1 MKKIIFIF
9 FTFLSFTIS
18 INAQVFWTEAFQAA
32 PGLAGC
38 EAPAY
43 LGVNG
48 AWTISTTGLNGAD
61 PNVWYVSGEEC
72 GNAATVCGSVC
83 TGIDPSLHIGSN
95 ITVLGDLGASF
106 LNGGFGI
113 WFPETHVRSESP
125 IINCTGKTNI
135 TLAFNYL
142 EDGDGLNDDAT
153 LWYFDGLV
161 WSQISPL
168 AKTPLVCMP
177 QGQWTAF
184 SILLP
189 ASANNNPNVKIGF
202 NWVNNDDGVGDDP
215 TIAVDDITLSVPTV
229 TTSLSVSL
237 TLPSPVCQSNTI
249 TASFTSTSS
258 PTSFSW
264 TATSGSVV
272 FSAPNS
278 GTTSISFTTPGTY
291 TVSLTACIGTVCAT
305 ATSSVLVIATPTI
318 NVTASPT
325 VICLPGSS
333 TLTATGGPSP
343 TSYTWAASSGP
354 AITNTN
360 VTIVSPLVNT
370 TYTVLTSVPG
380 CTTGIIFNVPVSTP
394 PTLTLT
400 PNSAICL
407 GQSLS
412 LTASGAASY
421 TWAPAGTLSSTTGAI
436 VTATPV
442 VTTQYT
448 VTGFNGVC
456 SNTAVVTV
464 TVGAS
469 STVSVTPTA
478 TTICA
483 GQSASLLAFAGST
496 YTWIASSGATPSGVA
511 GVTVTPAVTTTYT
524 VLTGSGTCTA
534 QAIAT
539 VSVAPA
545 FTLTA
550 TPSTTTICSGGSGV
564 SITATGA
571 TSYSWSP
578 ALGLSSTTGAIVTA
592 NPTITTVYTI
602 IGSNGI
608 CSTTTLVTVN
618 VTSVSTTLTASATN
632 YCLGGTPVTLTATG
646 ATSYSWSPALGLSS
660 TVGSVVTAT
669 PAVTTVYTVIG
680 TTGACTSTKTITI
693 TVPVTSSLTIISSST
708 LICSGGSGATLTG
721 SGASTYTWLPS
732 SVATATL
739 LANPLSTTV
748 YTLTGNTLA
757 GCIAV
762 PAIITVSVAPALSPT
777 ISASSASVCLTK
789 TVSISATP
797 IGAGYSYTWSPSFAI
812 LGGVNSSSII
822 AKPTSST
829 TVIYTLTISNGIC
842 TSSGT
847 VALGVIVCI
856 APSSSF
862 NTLSNDSICTK
873 GCVTFNA
880 TSLGTPPLTYQWFF
894 DGGTPPFSTLA
905 NPEIC
910 YFAAGNYSVVL
921 VTTNP
926 YGTDTI
932 IKLNYINVADT
943 PMVVHAFGDTLIK
956 VGQTAPISANGA
968 STYLW
973 LPNNGS
979 VACPTCSNTIA
990 QPTITTQY
998 IVVGSNS
1005 PYCRRQ
1011 DTILVRVDFT
1021 CGDFFVPNVFSPN
1034 ADGLNDVINVNGF
1047 CIYTYNL
1054 QIFSRWGEMV
1064 FETKDRSI
1072 SWDGTFKGKPMDTGV
1087 FVYRADGITID
1098 GKPFTIKGNI
1108 TLLR

>member
-1 MKKIIFIF
+1 MKKIIFVF

-38 EAPAY
+38 DAPAY
-43 LGVNG
+43 IGING
-48 AWTISTTGLNGAD
+48 AWSISTTGFNGSD

-72 GNAATVCGSVC
+72 GNSAGTCGTAC
-83 TGIDPSLHIGSN
+83 TGVDPSLHIGSN
-95 ITVLGDLGASF
+95 STVSGDLGASF
-106 LNGGFGI
+106 LSGGFGF
-113 WFPETHVRSESP
+113 WFPETSVRAESP
-125 IINCTGKTNI
+125 TINCTGKTNI
-135 TLAFNYL
+135 TMAFNYI
-142 EDGDGLNDDAT
+142 EDGDGFIDDAT
-153 LWYFDGLV
+153 LWYFDGFV
-161 WSQISPL
+161 WAQINPL
-168 AKTPLVCMP
+168 AKTPLACFP

-189 ASANNNPNVKIGF
+189 VSANNNPNVKIGF
-202 NWVNNDDGVGDDP
+202 NWVNNDDGIGDDP
-215 TIAVDDITLSVPTV
+215 SIGVDDITLSAP
-229 TTSLSVSL
+229 SASFSISL

-264 TATSGSVV
+264 TATSASVV

-278 GTTSISFTTPGTY
+278 GTTSISFTAPGTY
-291 TVSLTACIGTVCAT
+291 TVSLTACSGTVCAT
-305 ATSSVLVIATPTI
+305 ASSSILVIATPTI

-333 TLTATGGPSP
+333 TLTATGGPST
-343 TSYTWAASSGP
+343 TSYTWSASSGP

-360 VTIVSPLVNT
+360 VTVVSPIVNT

-400 PNSAICL
+400 PNAAICL

-412 LTASGAASY
+412 LTASGASSY
-421 TWAPAGTLSSTTGAI
+421 TWAPAGSLSSSTGAI

-442 VTTQYT
+442 TTTQYT

-456 SNTAVVTV
+456 SNTAVVTI

-483 GQSASLLAFAGST
+483 GQSANLLAFAGST
-496 YTWIASSGATPSGVA
+496 YTWIASSGATPPSVA
-511 GVTVTPAVTTTYT
+511 SVTVTPAVTTTYT

-545 FTLTA
+545 FVLIA
-550 TPSTTTICSGGSGV
+550 SPSTTTICSGGSGV
-564 SITATGA
+564 IITASGA
-571 TSYSWSP
+571 TSYTWSP
-578 ALGLSSTTGAIVTA
+578 ALGLSSTSGAIVTA

-602 IGSNGI
+602 TGSNGI

-660 TVGSVVTAT
+660 TFGSVVTAT
-669 PAVTTVYTVIG
+669 PAFTTVYTVTG
-680 TTGACTSTKTITI
+680 STGACTSTKTITI

-721 SGASTYTWLPS
+721 SGASTYTWLPG
-732 SVATATL
+732 SVTTNTL

-762 PAIITVSVAPALSPT
+762 PAVITISVAPSLSPT
-777 ISASSASVCLTK
+777 ISASSTSVCLTK

-822 AKPTSST
+822 AKPTSSA

-842 TSSGT
+842 TSSST

-856 APSSSF
+856 APTSNF

-880 TSLGTPPLTYQWFF
+880 LSSGTPPLTYQWLFI
-894 DGGTPPFSTLA
+894 GGTPPFSTLA

-932 IKLNYINVADT
+932 KKLNYINVADT

-956 VGQTAPISANGA
+956 VGQTAPINANGA
-968 STYLW
+968 ISYLW

-990 QPTITTQY
+990 QPTVTTQY

-1005 PYCRRQ
+1005 PYCKRQ

>member
-1 MKKIIFIF
+1 MKKIIFVF
-9 FTFLSFTIS
+9 FTLFSFSIS

-38 EAPAY
+38 DASGY
-43 LGVNG
+43 VGING
-48 AWTISTTGLNGAD
+48 AWTISTTGLNGSD

-72 GNAATVCGSVC
+72 GNSVGACGTVC
-83 TGIDPSLHIGSN
+83 TGVDPSLHIGSN
-95 ITVLGDLGASF
+95 ASVFGDLGASF
-106 LNGGFGI
+106 LSGGGGFF
-113 WFPETHVRSESP
+113 FPETHVRSESP

-135 TLAFNYL
+135 TLAFNYI
-142 EDGDGLNDDAT
+142 EDGDGFNDDAT

-202 NWVNNDDGVGDDP
+202 NWVNNDDAIGDDP
-215 TIAVDDITLSVPTV
+215 SIGVDDITLSAP
-229 TTSLSVSL
+229 SASFSISL

-278 GTTSISFTTPGTY
+278 GTTSISFTAPGTY

-333 TLTATGGPSP
+333 TLTATGGPST

-421 TWAPAGTLSSTTGAI
+421 TWAPAGTLSSSTGAI

-496 YTWIASSGATPSGVA
+496 YTWVASSGATPPGVA

-602 IGSNGI
+602 TGSNGI

-721 SGASTYTWLPS
+721 SGASTYTWLPG
-732 SVATATL
+732 SVTTATL

-777 ISASSASVCLTK
+777 ISVSSSSVCLTK

-842 TSSGT
+842 ISTRT

-932 IKLNYINVADT
+932 KKLNYINVADT

-968 STYLW
+968 ISYLW

-1005 PYCRRQ
+1005 PYCKRQ